1 MKAILNFFFN
11 DALHYLF
18 WYKIMGIPSWI
29 PTTIGFVIWI
39 FYKLLQSPEDKED
52 SDKEEH

>member
-1 MKAILNFFFN
+1 MKAVFNFFFN

-29 PTTIGFVIWI
+29 PTTIGVVLWI
-39 FYKLLQSPEDKED
+39 FYKLLQDPEDKED
-52 SDKEEH
+52 VDKEEN